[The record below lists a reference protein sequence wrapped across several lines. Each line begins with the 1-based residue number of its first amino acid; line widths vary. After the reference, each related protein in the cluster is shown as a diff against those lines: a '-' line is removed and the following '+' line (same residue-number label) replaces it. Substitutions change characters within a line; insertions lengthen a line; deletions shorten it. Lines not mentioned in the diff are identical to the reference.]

1 MSKISSETKRKITRS
16 LPGIA
21 LILVAAT
28 LLTYGSAHAV
38 TELTKPKAVAKKTVV
53 VVKEEPKTEE
63 QPATEASTPA
73 TSSSSSTA
81 AAATATTTPAQPAT
95 PTATTNSFVYLR
107 PTASTAGIALKD
119 LQAGTVVQYE
129 AKSAGLWQKVTVDG
143 VTGYVYKKWL
153 TY

>member
-1 MSKISSETKRKITRS
+1 VSKISSETKRKITRS

-38 TELTKPKAVAKKTVV
+38 TELTKPKTVAKKTVV

-63 QPATEASTPA
+63 QPAADASTPA
-73 TSSSSSTA
+73 TSSSSTA
-81 AAATATTTPAQPAT
+81 AAATATTTPAQPTT

-129 AKSAGLWQKVTVDG
+129 IKSTGLWQKVTVDG